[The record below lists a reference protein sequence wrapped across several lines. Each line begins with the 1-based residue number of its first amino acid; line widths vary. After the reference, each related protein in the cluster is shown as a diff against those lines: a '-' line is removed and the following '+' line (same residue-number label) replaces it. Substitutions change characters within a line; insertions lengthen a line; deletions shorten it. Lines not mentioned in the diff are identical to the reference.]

1 MNTVR
6 LRQNIDFKL
15 KNDNINTKTK
25 SSKQKQRKLNHLQ
38 SLENNVL
45 T

>member
-25 SSKQKQRKLNHLQ
+25 SSKQKHRKLNHLQ